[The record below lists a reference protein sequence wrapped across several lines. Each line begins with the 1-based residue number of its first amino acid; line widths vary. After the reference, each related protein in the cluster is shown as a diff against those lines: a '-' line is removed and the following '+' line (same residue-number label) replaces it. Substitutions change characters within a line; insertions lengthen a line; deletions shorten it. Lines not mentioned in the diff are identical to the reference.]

1 MSFGYRH
8 NLYPFPHKFKA
19 MLTNTEIEEIA
30 DKFMVMDGETG
41 AMFLEITEFA
51 HAIIAA
57 DRSKRPFSLEPIP
70 LSQRKPDCF
79 GSMCWFYEICD
90 GSWDYMDCC
99 SMNLERP
106 GHGWTHWLP
115 GHAFPL
121 PPEDV

>member
-1 MSFGYRH
+1 M
-8 NLYPFPHKFKA
+8 
-19 MLTNTEIEEIA
+19 NTTDWRGMCDEPLGELQNAIA
-30 DKFMVMDGETG
+30 VHYGEGGTHH
-41 AMFLEITEFA
+41 IS
-51 HAIIAA
+51 AA

-70 LSQRKPDCF
+70 LIERGPDCF
-79 GSMCWFYEICD
+79 GSMCWFYESCD
-90 GSWDYMDCC
+90 ESWDYMDCY